1 MIRTMLKSKIHRA
14 TVTGADINYEGSVTL
29 DPVLMEAADILPY
42 EQVQVLDINNG
53 NRLTTYAIE
62 GRRGS
67 GDVIING
74 AAARLVSEGDVVI
87 ILTYR
92 DVPDEAARSAPPGPR
107 LRGRSEPHHQG
118 CRRDCSVRAGSLR
131 RLEDCMDTPNF
142 DNRPQSEEE
151 SRRAHRHDDLL
162 RLPLGPPAGGRRR

>member
-29 DPVLMEAADILPY
+29 DPVLMETADILPY

-62 GRRGS
+62 GDRGA
-67 GDVIING
+67 GEVIING
-74 AAARLVSEGDVVI
+74 AAARLVSVGDVVI

-92 DVPDEAARSAPPGPR
+92 DMPEEALDHTARAWFTWTQGTASPESLKRSQRRGAGLPRPGRHPHRAVPKGAKWTNGF
-107 LRGRSEPHHQG
+107 Q
-118 CRRDCSVRAGSLR
+118 
-131 RLEDCMDTPNF
+131 
-142 DNRPQSEEE
+142 
-151 SRRAHRHDDLL
+151 
-162 RLPLGPPAGGRRR
+162 

>member
-1 MIRTMLKSKIHRA
+1 MLTSKIHRA
-14 TVTGADINYEGSVTL
+14 TVTGANINYEGSVTL

-62 GRRGS
+62 GDRGA

-74 AAARLVSEGDVVI
+74 AAARLVSVGDVVI

-92 DVPDEAARSAPPGPR
+92 DIPEEAARSHRPS
-107 LRGRSEPHHQG
+107 LVYV
-118 CRRDCSVRAGSLR
+118 DAG
-131 RLEDCMDTPNF
+131 
-142 DNRPQSEEE
+142 NRITRIAEEI
-151 SRRAHRHDDLL
+151 A
-162 RLPLGPPAGGRRR
+162 A

>member
-29 DPVLMEAADILPY
+29 DPVLMETADILAY

-62 GRRGS
+62 GHRGA
-67 GDVIING
+67 GEVVING
-74 AAARLVSEGDVVI
+74 AAARLVSVGDVVI

-92 DVPDEAARSAPPGPR
+92 DMPEEAARSHRPS
-107 LRGRSEPHHQG
+107 LVYV
-118 CRRDCSVRAGSLR
+118 DAG
-131 RLEDCMDTPNF
+131 
-142 DNRPQSEEE
+142 NRITRIAEEI
-151 SRRAHRHDDLL
+151 A
-162 RLPLGPPAGGRRR
+162 A

>member
-29 DPVLMEAADILPY
+29 DPVLMEAADMLPY

-62 GRRGS
+62 GDRGA
-67 GDVIING
+67 GEVIING
-74 AAARLVSEGDVVI
+74 AAARLVSVGDVVI

-92 DVPDEAARSAPPGPR
+92 DMPEEAARSHRPS
-107 LRGRSEPHHQG
+107 LVYV
-118 CRRDCSVRAGSLR
+118 DAG
-131 RLEDCMDTPNF
+131 
-142 DNRPQSEEE
+142 NRITRIAEEI
-151 SRRAHRHDDLL
+151 A
-162 RLPLGPPAGGRRR
+162 A